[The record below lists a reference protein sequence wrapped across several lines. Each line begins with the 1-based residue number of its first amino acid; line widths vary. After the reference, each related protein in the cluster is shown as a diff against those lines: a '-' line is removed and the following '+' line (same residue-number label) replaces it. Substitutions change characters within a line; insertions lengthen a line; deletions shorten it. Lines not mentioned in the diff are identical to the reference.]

1 MKKPAAIVAH
11 HQPPH
16 ATLPT
21 YLIGFLL
28 SLYLTFIAYWLTV
41 HHSISTSYLAAAI
54 IGLALLQFFVQAWYF
69 LHIGRER
76 KPRWN
81 LLIFSFMILTVL
93 ILVIGSLWIMANL
106 DYHHQMSPQEIIKD
120 EGVKL

>member
-41 HHSISTSYLAAAI
+41 HHSLSTSYLAAAI

-69 LHIGRER
+69 LHIGCER